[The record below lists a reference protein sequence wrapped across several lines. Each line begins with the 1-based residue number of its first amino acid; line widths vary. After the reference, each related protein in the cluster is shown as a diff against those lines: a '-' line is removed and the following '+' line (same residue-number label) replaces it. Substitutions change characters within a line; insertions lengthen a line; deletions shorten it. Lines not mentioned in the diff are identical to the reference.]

1 MEIKLFCIIFQFNTI
16 SAIILK
22 QLIILGDIMQLFD
35 DFINNLKIT
44 KNLSL
49 KTLVAY
55 SSDLKQFSL
64 YEKNI
69 LSPNIR
75 AFIAHL
81 TCNMQLK
88 DSSVRRKIITLK
100 NFYGFLVENE
110 VLEVSPFQKLKFRFK
125 QERRL
130 PKTLSVGEVTKLLN
144 CFNDNDATRTS
155 FATKEYV
162 RDAAL
167 IDLLISTGIRIG
179 EAAAITLDDI
189 IAAER
194 TLLIHGKGRKQRLI
208 YVSSP
213 VTWARISI
221 LIKERKKA
229 MGRYLFV
236 NRYNNPISIH
246 GIEDIYK
253 KYAKK
258 AQINAK
264 STPHYLRHTFATNL
278 LANGADLRSVQEIL
292 GHASVATTQIYTEV
306 TTNRKKQVLKK
317 YNYRNKL

>member
-1 MEIKLFCIIFQFNTI
+1 
-16 SAIILK
+16 
-22 QLIILGDIMQLFD
+22 MQLLN
-35 DFINNLKIT
+35 DFINNLRIT
-44 KNLSL
+44 KNLSQ

-81 TCNMQLK
+81 TCDMQLK

-100 NFYGFLVENE
+100 NFYGFLVESE
-110 VLEVSPFQKLKFRFK
+110 ILEVTPFQKLKFRFK

-130 PKTLSVGEVTKLLN
+130 PKTLSVREVTKLLN
-144 CFNDNDATRTS
+144 CFNDNDTARTS
-155 FATKEYV
+155 FAAKEYV

-167 IDLLISTGIRIG
+167 MDLLISTGIRIG

-189 IAAER
+189 ITAEH

-213 VTWARISI
+213 ITWSRISA

-229 MGRYLFV
+229 NGNHLFV

-253 KYAKK
+253 KYARK

-317 YNYRNKL
+317 YNYRNKI

>member
-1 MEIKLFCIIFQFNTI
+1 
-16 SAIILK
+16 
-22 QLIILGDIMQLFD
+22 MQLFN
-35 DFINNLKIT
+35 DFIDNLRIT
-44 KNLSL
+44 KNLSH
-49 KTLVAY
+49 KTLTAY
-55 SSDLKQFSL
+55 ASDLKQFL
-64 YEKNI
+64 HYEQNV

-75 AFIAHL
+75 AFVAHL
-81 TCNMQLK
+81 TCELQLK

-100 NFYGFLVENE
+100 NFYGFLVDFE
-110 VLEVSPFQKLKFRFK
+110 VLEVTPFQKLKFRFK

-130 PKTLSVGEVTKLLN
+130 PKTLSIGEVTKLLN
-144 CFNDNDATRTS
+144 CFNDSDFVRTS

-167 IDLLISTGIRIG
+167 IDLLVSTGIRIG

-189 IAAER
+189 ITAEH

-213 VTWARISI
+213 ITWARISA
-221 LIKERKKA
+221 LVKERKKA
-229 MGRYLFV
+229 NGNHLFV
-236 NRYNNPISIH
+236 NRYDNPISVH

-253 KYAKK
+253 KYVKK

-306 TTNRKKQVLKK
+306 TTNRKKQILKK
-317 YNYRNKL
+317 YNYRNKI